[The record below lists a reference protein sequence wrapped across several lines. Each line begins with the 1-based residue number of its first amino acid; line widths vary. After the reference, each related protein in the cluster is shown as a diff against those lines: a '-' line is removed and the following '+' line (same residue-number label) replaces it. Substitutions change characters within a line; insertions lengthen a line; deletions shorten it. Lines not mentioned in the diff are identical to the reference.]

1 MSQPLWERPGVAV
14 LAVLA
19 AMVSIQSGASL
30 AKQMFHA
37 VGPEGATALRL
48 LFAAAILLV
57 GWRPWRQP
65 PSGRAWRSIALY
77 GLSLGGMNALF
88 YLALARVPLGVA
100 VAFEFTGPLAV
111 ALLASRRGRDYLW
124 AAMAVVGLLLLLP
137 LTSFS
142 APLDPWGVVFS
153 LAAGACWALYIV
165 FGKRAGGEV
174 HGGTASSL
182 GMVVAAVLTVPF
194 GIAHAGS
201 ALLAPALLASGAAI
215 GLLSSALPYSLEML
229 ALAHIPTQTFSILM
243 SVEPAIAALSGLV
256 FLGERLAP
264 VQWVAIALV
273 ISASVGSTLT
283 AQAPELPPT

>member
-1 MSQPLWERPGVAV
+1 MSQPLWERPGVAI
-14 LAVLA
+14 LAVLV

-30 AKQMFHA
+30 AKQMFSA

-48 LFAAAILLV
+48 LFAAAILLAV
-57 GWRPWRQP
+57 WRPRDRP
-65 PSGRAWRSIALY
+65 PSGPAWRSIALY

-100 VAFEFTGPLAV
+100 VALEFTGPLAV
-111 ALLASRRGRDYLW
+111 ALAASRRGGDYLW
-124 AAMAVVGLLLLLP
+124 ALMAVMGLLLLLP

-142 APLDPWGVVFS
+142 APLDAWGVAFA

-182 GMVVAAVLTVPF
+182 GMVVAAALTVPF
-194 GIAHAGS
+194 GAAHAGP
-201 ALLAPALLASGAAI
+201 ALLAPSLLASGAAI
-215 GLLSSALPYSLEML
+215 GLLSSALPYSLEMI
-229 ALAHIPTQTFSILM
+229 ALTRIPTQTFGILM

-256 FLGERLAP
+256 FLGERLTAM
-264 VQWVAIALV
+264 QGLAIALV
-273 ISASVGSTLT
+273 VAASVGST
-283 AQAPELPPT
+283 ASSR